1 MEAEYP
7 PSTYGRE
14 PGDGDDPAQPV
25 PPSTV
30 YPTDR
35 SATVEEER

>member
-14 PGDGDDPAQPV
+14 PSDDPAQPA
-25 PPSTV
+25 PPSTTH
-30 YPTDR
+30 PTDR
-35 SATVEEER
+35 SAPVEEGGR